1 MLRRL
6 GIVLI
11 AVSIGTLLV
20 AGVAL
25 ATTITV
31 NGIGTDW
38 PGNKSPRTPGIQ
50 PCVPGPGCSWVT
62 SDTQGD
68 VNSPPGTQYDFSD
81 LWVTNDPTRLF
92 FRTDTYSDVGT
103 WTGTVLNSGNLNI
116 CLDSDN
122 NPATGATQDPGVC
135 NKDNPMPGVDHVLSF
150 RGTTTLG
157 NGRPSAFAFLDCNQ
171 GPTCVLS
178 NTATANLQVAY
189 NDLGVTEYSVLAAD
203 LNIPAG
209 VANQPITMTVGIYF
223 DNGAAPSE
231 DSIPGGLPY
240 IPVLFGCTASGP
252 CSPTAITLT
261 SMSANAEA
269 KNTTP
274 LILAGASVVCATIAI
289 FLIRRRKAA

>member
-62 SDTQGD
+62 SDAQGD
-68 VNSPPGTQYDFSD
+68 VNSPPGPQYDLSD
-81 LWVTNDPTRLF
+81 LWATNNSTTLF

-103 WTGTVLNSGNLNI
+103 WTGTTLNRGVLNI

-122 NPATGATQDPGVC
+122 NPGTGLNQDAGVC
-135 NKDNPMPGVDHVLSF
+135 NKDFPMPGVDHILSF
-150 RGTTTLG
+150 QGTTTLG
-157 NGRPSAFAFLDCNQ
+157 NGRPTPNLFFDCNQ
-171 GPTCVLS
+171 GPICVIS
-178 NTATANLQVAY
+178 PTAVANLQVAY
-189 NDLGVTEYSVLAAD
+189 NDQGVTEYSVLA
-203 LNIPAG
+203 G
-209 VANQPITMTVGIYF
+209 
-223 DNGAAPSE
+223 
-231 DSIPGGLPY
+231 
-240 IPVLFGCTASGP
+240 
-252 CSPTAITLT
+252 
-261 SMSANAEA
+261 
-269 KNTTP
+269 
-274 LILAGASVVCATIAI
+274 
-289 FLIRRRKAA
+289 